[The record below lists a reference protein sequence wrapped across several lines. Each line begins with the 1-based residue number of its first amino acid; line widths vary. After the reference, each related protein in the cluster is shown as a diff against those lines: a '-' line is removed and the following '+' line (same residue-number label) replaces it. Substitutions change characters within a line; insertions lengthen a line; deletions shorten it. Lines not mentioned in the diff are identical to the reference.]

1 MSPAM
6 LINALLVL
14 AVFVLLAYALGSR
27 PGPLTISL
35 AVALVI
41 SLASLKIVPKG
52 DDQLAVLLAID
63 AGVVA
68 FMAHLARISPPS
80 IAEPA
85 RIIMAIGT
93 LKIAFA
99 LAGVMLDL
107 SHNPRAAARNGAFV
121 IQILV
126 AGGMLDGLIAWLGHR
141 GRIVGDRARRVL
153 HRLEGE

>member
-1 MSPAM
+1 MTPAVI
-6 LINALLVL
+6 INALLVL
-14 AVFVLLAYALGSR
+14 GVFVLLAYALGHK

-52 DDQLAVLLAID
+52 DQLAVLLAID

-80 IAEPA
+80 ISEPA
-85 RIIMAIGT
+85 KIIMAIGT
-93 LKIAFA
+93 LKIVFA
-99 LAGVMLDL
+99 VSGVLLELGHNTRAG
-107 SHNPRAAARNGAFV
+107 ARNGAFV

-126 AGGMLDGLIAWLGHR
+126 AGGILDGLIAWLGNRAR
-141 GRIVGDRARRVL
+141 GFGDRARRVL
-153 HRLEGE
+153 HRMEGE